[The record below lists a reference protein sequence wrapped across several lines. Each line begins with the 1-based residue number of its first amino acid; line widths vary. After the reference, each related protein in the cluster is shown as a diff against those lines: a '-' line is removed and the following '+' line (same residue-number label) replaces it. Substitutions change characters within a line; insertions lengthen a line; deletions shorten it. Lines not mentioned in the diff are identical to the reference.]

1 METDGDI
8 VFDTAKTDWE
18 KLFFISGMHHILPM
32 IYHSIKKKQLLPF
45 MKPELAVVWKKL
57 AIRATVDQIIRTEE
71 FLTIYERLRKA
82 GVKALVVKGIVL
94 RMLYPNHNERISGD
108 EDIYIRREDF
118 SIVASVLTSS
128 GFILSESNKKSKNT
142 DQETIYV
149 STRTELIIEV
159 HTDLFDP
166 AIGLYKAMNNK
177 FERAFEN
184 SIMICIGGIS
194 IYTLSYSDHLLFLIL
209 HCAKHFICMGVGIRQ
224 VCDLVLFC
232 NTYGKEIDYP
242 RVWQQVIELGYQ
254 TFFLNLLAIGK
265 EYLGLSDQM
274 VWYPPTTELT
284 DVHSDALLEDIM
296 RAGIYGKSTE
306 ERTRTCSLTLQA
318 VIADRG
324 YGGRNR
330 DRNSLLRIIFPNREF
345 MKNKYLYCRNKP
357 FLLPLAW
364 LHRMATNML
373 LIKNPVKMIHNT
385 NRSIAMGRK
394 RIELLK
400 EYKIIGIQDL
410 TSEIK
415 AVKIT

>member
-1 METDGDI
+1 
-8 VFDTAKTDWE
+8 
-18 KLFFISGMHHILPM
+18 
-32 IYHSIKKKQLLPF
+32 
-45 MKPELAVVWKKL
+45 
-57 AIRATVDQIIRTEE
+57 
-71 FLTIYERLRKA
+71 
-82 GVKALVVKGIVL
+82 
-94 RMLYPNHNERISGD
+94 
-108 EDIYIRREDF
+108 
-118 SIVASVLTSS
+118 
-128 GFILSESNKKSKNT
+128 
-142 DQETIYV
+142 
-149 STRTELIIEV
+149 
-159 HTDLFDP
+159 
-166 AIGLYKAMNNK
+166 
-177 FERAFEN
+177 
-184 SIMICIGGIS
+184 
-194 IYTLSYSDHLLFLIL
+194 
-209 HCAKHFICMGVGIRQ
+209 
-224 VCDLVLFC
+224 
-232 NTYGKEIDYP
+232 
-242 RVWQQVIELGYQ
+242 
-254 TFFLNLLAIGK
+254 
-265 EYLGLSDQM
+265 M
-274 VWYPPTTELT
+274 VWYTPTTELT